1 MHYYIMQSDMTAN
14 FDSTLVQTWIN
25 LANKKKYWFS
35 FKFIQSACLG
45 YGAKLAEPMTRQEI
59 AFLGQQVNKISKDV
73 RNYQLW

>member
-1 MHYYIMQSDMTAN
+1 MHYCIMQSDMTAN

-25 LANKKKYWFS
+25 LANKKVLIF

-73 RNYQLW
+73 RNYPF